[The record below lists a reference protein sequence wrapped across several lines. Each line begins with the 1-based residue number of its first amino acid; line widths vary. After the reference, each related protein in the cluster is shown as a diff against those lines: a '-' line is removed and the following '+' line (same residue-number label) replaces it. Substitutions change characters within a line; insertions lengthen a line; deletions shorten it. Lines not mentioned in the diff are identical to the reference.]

1 MTTAVTEAF
10 RLTTYAA
17 AKRQRPERRPRRA
30 RPSVTRIP
38 RAVLA
43 EAERLAG
50 GDLSRLRFLPD
61 GSVIVANR
69 PASDAPRCAR
79 CHARPRLDDRL
90 TCARCA
96 ALDPAK
102 RYAGT
107 RPHAVS
113 GGLPTLGRHR

>member
-1 MTTAVTEAF
+1 MSDDFQVHT
-10 RLTTYAA
+10 LAA
-17 AKRQRPERRPRRA
+17 AKRPRPEPRPRRA
-30 RPSVTRIP
+30 RPSVARIP
-38 RAVLA
+38 AAVLA
-43 EAERLAG
+43 EARRLAD
-50 GDLSRLRFLPD
+50 GDMSRVRFLDD
-61 GSVIVANR
+61 GSVIVDNR

-96 ALDPAK
+96 ARDPAK

-113 GGLPTLGRHR
+113 GGLPTLGRYR